1 MAILKNPNKERF
13 TVIDNDVFRKS
24 KLTLKGMGML
34 CFLLSLP
41 DNWDFSERGLA
52 KLFPDGLRSV
62 KTALR
67 ELEEKGYLTREQG
80 RGEKGG
86 FGKMIYTIREIPQTL
101 ENTEFDVRFKNE
113 STPKELARKVTQ
125 INTNLKNTN
134 LNNKSINQSKN
145 IVSQYNDINYYK
157 EEISKNINMWAII
170 QDNQNKSEM
179 ITEIISIMADVL
191 SSNSVYTKLSKNK
204 KVLTSDIKN
213 VILNLTQGQFI
224 YLLECISS
232 NKNPITDIYS
242 YILTSIYNTPK
253 TMNLHYYSKATAEG
267 SI

>member
-13 TVIDNDVFRKS
+13 TVIDNNVFRKS

-41 DNWDFSERGLA
+41 DNWDFSEKGLA
-52 KLFPDGLRSV
+52 SLFPDGLTSV

-67 ELEEKGYLTREQG
+67 ELESKGYLTREQA
-80 RGEKGG
+80 RDEMGG
-86 FGKMIYTIREIPQTL
+86 FSKMIYTIREIPESI
-101 ENTEFDVRFKNE
+101 ENKGFYPRTGFQFTDNAITENH
-113 STPKELARKVTQ
+113 TQ
-125 INTNLKNTN
+125 INTKRKNNN

-145 IVSQYNDINYYK
+145 VIGQYNDINYYK

-191 SSNSVYTKLSKNK
+191 SSNSVYTKLSKNR

-242 YILTSIYNTPK
+242 YILTSIYNIPK

-267 SI
+267 GI